1 MTEVKSELEA
11 PKKSGVIT
19 KVLNQAIKLWLK
31 TQVTEIS
38 HLEVEVRASSSQLL
52 SGCIPW
58 VSIVA
63 SHGVYQGIHL
73 TQIELFAKKIRINI
87 GAIIKGQ
94 PLRLL
99 EIVPVTGELHLEE
112 SDLSASFSSPLLSNA
127 LNDVLVQLLPE
138 HGTNSKSIV
147 WYQATLDNNQVV
159 LACKVNN
166 TSDSLEL
173 SAGLKLLSSNE
184 LILENISV
192 KNSQG
197 SIVTSQSQSYVP
209 LGTDVDIQELSI
221 HQGKLVFRGRIN
233 VNP

>member
-1 MTEVKSELEA
+1 MTELKSELET

-19 KVLNQAIKLWLK
+19 KLLNQAVKFWLR

-38 HLEVEVRASSSQLL
+38 HLEVEIRASDRQLL

-63 SHGVYQGIHL
+63 SHSVYQGIHL
-73 TQIELFAKKIRINI
+73 TQIELFAKKIRINV
-87 GAIIKGQ
+87 GAILKGQ

-99 EIVPVTGELHLEE
+99 EIIPVTGELHLEE
-112 SDLSASFSSPLLSNA
+112 SDLSASLSSPLLSTA

-138 HGTNSKSIV
+138 HCTNSKSIV
-147 WYQATLDNNQVV
+147 WYKATLDNNQV
-159 LACKVNN
+159 LLTCKPNN

-173 SAGLKLLSSNE
+173 SAALKLLSSNE
-184 LILENISV
+184 LILENITV

-197 SIVTSQSQSYVP
+197 RIIISQSQSYLP
-209 LGTDVDIQELSI
+209 LGTDVDIQELSLS
-221 HQGKLVFRGRIN
+221 QGKLVFRGTIN